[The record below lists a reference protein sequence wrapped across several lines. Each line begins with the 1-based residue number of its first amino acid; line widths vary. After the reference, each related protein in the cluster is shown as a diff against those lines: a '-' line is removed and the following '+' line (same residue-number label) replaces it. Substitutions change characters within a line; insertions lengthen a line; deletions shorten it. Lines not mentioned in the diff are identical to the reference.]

1 MKQPNTGG
9 RRRGDVKKEQGEEQG
24 EIRTRM
30 RVNEEKE

>member
-24 EIRTRM
+24 ENK
-30 RVNEEKE
+30 NEDESK